1 MSLTKPINSMI
12 SFFGELKEL
21 GKLWPFLKRH
31 KKNIIIAAVLIPVIS
46 LLQMSLPLIVKRTID
61 NGIVP
66 KQADEIYF
74 GIILGIIAVAGE
86 YFARA
91 AQTLVS
97 AQAVHR
103 MIQHMR
109 GTLIQHIMKLSS
121 KFHDHSMSGALVTR
135 ATSDFDNLSESL
147 NQGVLTSVVDL
158 AVLGGALIGL
168 FVLNWKLA
176 LISLIILPIVITIII
191 FFSKL
196 LKKSMLIARSKIAAL
211 NAFTQECLYGVRTVK
226 TLNGEPMAQKKLDGL
241 AENYRKA
248 QMKSVT
254 SDALLF
260 AILDGVSS
268 ITTGI
273 VLWLAVTRLAGGDN
287 LTVGVM
293 VAFIQY
299 VQNLFDPLKQLG
311 NKIAMLQGAFTSLER
326 IFKILDKKEFIQGA
340 TQANLNKGSIH
351 FNNVF
356 FRYDKNDTK
365 SPTVLKDVSFDLPT
379 GKSLALVGATGS
391 GKSTIIKLLTKL
403 YDGYEG
409 HILIDDQEL
418 QEIEEHSLREHI
430 AIVPQDI
437 VLFEGSILFNITLGH
452 ESISRD
458 DAIKAARLV
467 GAESF
472 INKLPNGYDTTLK
485 EGGSNLSVGQRQLL
499 AFARAIVKSPKII
512 VLDEATS
519 SVDPKSEADIQRAIT
534 NILKG
539 RTVIVIAHRLSTIRR
554 CDEILVMKYGK
565 ITERGSHE
573 RLLSEKGTYYQLHS
587 SMIVD
592 KSSTH
597 TSE

>member
-1 MSLTKPINSMI
+1 MKLIKPITSMI
-12 SFFGELKEL
+12 KFFSELKEL
-21 GKLWPFLKRH
+21 GKLWPFLRRH
-31 KKNIIIAAVLIPVIS
+31 KKNIIIAALLIPVIS
-46 LLQMSLPLIVKRTID
+46 LLQMSLPLIVKHTID
-61 NGIVP
+61 TGIVP

-74 GIILGIIAVAGE
+74 GVLLGVIAVTGE
-86 YFARA
+86 YLARA

-176 LISLIILPIVITIII
+176 LISLVILPIVVTVVV

-211 NAFTQECLYGVRTVK
+211 NAFTQECLYGIRTVK
-226 TLNGEPMAQKKLDGL
+226 TLNGEAMAQEKLDKL

-273 VLWLAVTRLAGGDN
+273 VLWLAVTRLTSSDN

-299 VQNLFDPLKQLG
+299 IQNLFDPLKQLG

-326 IFKILDKKEFIQGA
+326 IFTILDKKEFISGEAESILKQ
-340 TQANLNKGSIH
+340 GSIH
-351 FNNVF
+351 FRDVS
-356 FRYDKNDTK
+356 FRYNKDD
-365 SPTVLKDVSFDLPT
+365 PTSHNVLNHISFDLPS

-391 GKSTIIKLLTKL
+391 GKSTVIKLLTKL

-409 HILIDDQEL
+409 EIQIDGQEL
-418 QEIEEHSLREHI
+418 KTIEEHSLREHI

-437 VLFEGSILFNITLGH
+437 VLFEGSVLFNITLGH
-452 ESISRD
+452 ENISRD

-472 INKLPNGYDTTLK
+472 IRNLSEGYDTNLK
-485 EGGSNLSVGQRQLL
+485 EGGANLSVGQRQLL
-499 AFARAIVKSPKII
+499 AFARAIVKAPKII

-534 NILKG
+534 NILKD

-565 ITERGSHE
+565 IIERGSHNN
-573 RLLSEKGTYYQLHS
+573 LLSQKGSYYQLHS
-587 SMIVD
+587 SMID
-592 KSSTH
+592 
-597 TSE
+597 EQP

>member
-21 GKLWPFLKRH
+21 GKLWPFLRRH

-241 AENYRKA
+241 AK
-248 QMKSVT
+248 T
-254 SDALLF
+254 
-260 AILDGVSS
+260 
-268 ITTGI
+268 I
-273 VLWLAVTRLAGGDN
+273 VRL
-287 LTVGVM
+287 
-293 VAFIQY
+293 
-299 VQNLFDPLKQLG
+299 K
-311 NKIAMLQGAFTSLER
+311 
-326 IFKILDKKEFIQGA
+326 
-340 TQANLNKGSIH
+340 
-351 FNNVF
+351 
-356 FRYDKNDTK
+356 
-365 SPTVLKDVSFDLPT
+365 
-379 GKSLALVGATGS
+379 
-391 GKSTIIKLLTKL
+391 
-403 YDGYEG
+403 
-409 HILIDDQEL
+409 
-418 QEIEEHSLREHI
+418 
-430 AIVPQDI
+430 
-437 VLFEGSILFNITLGH
+437 
-452 ESISRD
+452 
-458 DAIKAARLV
+458 
-467 GAESF
+467 
-472 INKLPNGYDTTLK
+472 
-485 EGGSNLSVGQRQLL
+485 
-499 AFARAIVKSPKII
+499 
-512 VLDEATS
+512 
-519 SVDPKSEADIQRAIT
+519 
-534 NILKG
+534 
-539 RTVIVIAHRLSTIRR
+539 
-554 CDEILVMKYGK
+554 
-565 ITERGSHE
+565 
-573 RLLSEKGTYYQLHS
+573 
-587 SMIVD
+587 
-592 KSSTH
+592 
-597 TSE
+597 

>member
-1 MSLTKPINSMI
+1 
-12 SFFGELKEL
+12 
-21 GKLWPFLKRH
+21 
-31 KKNIIIAAVLIPVIS
+31 
-46 LLQMSLPLIVKRTID
+46 
-61 NGIVP
+61 
-66 KQADEIYF
+66 
-74 GIILGIIAVAGE
+74 
-86 YFARA
+86 
-91 AQTLVS
+91 
-97 AQAVHR
+97 
-103 MIQHMR
+103 
-109 GTLIQHIMKLSS
+109 
-121 KFHDHSMSGALVTR
+121 
-135 ATSDFDNLSESL
+135 
-147 NQGVLTSVVDL
+147 
-158 AVLGGALIGL
+158 
-168 FVLNWKLA
+168 
-176 LISLIILPIVITIII
+176 
-191 FFSKL
+191 
-196 LKKSMLIARSKIAAL
+196 
-211 NAFTQECLYGVRTVK
+211 
-226 TLNGEPMAQKKLDGL
+226 
-241 AENYRKA
+241 
-248 QMKSVT
+248 MKSVT

-391 GKSTIIKLLTKL
+391 GKSTVIKLLTKL

-565 ITERGSHE
+565 IIERGSHE